1 MLNEDLISP
10 HEVEIA
16 KLKKIISDFKKYD
29 EERKKYYKES
39 MIKLG
44 ELQSYIEELENNTII
59 PKLKD
64 KIQNQAKELN
74 SLQNKLYIYESIK
87 NNKIKIEN
95 INNTYKY
102 INALNLLDI
111 RNKEVKN
118 LRNTVK
124 DLICKLNKK

>member
-10 HEVEIA
+10 HEIEIA

-39 MIKLG
+39 MIRLG

-102 INALNLLDI
+102 INALNLLEI